1 MDGCESPGQVKAR
14 ISDSAR
20 DLGSQTRLLLE
31 EGLQLFQAELV
42 LSRQATWVV
51 LLCALLFAP
60 VAVGLWWLISGLIAY
75 AVWVQSDIAAAAI
88 LTFGLLQL
96 VVACSLWRS
105 MKKAIEMISLRRSTR
120 FSQQVWQRESAQTN
134 EKAQKAENPPEDE

>member
-1 MDGCESPGQVKAR
+1 MNGCESPDQVQAR

-75 AVWVQSDIAAAAI
+75 GVWVQSDIAAAAI

-120 FSQQVWQRESAQTN
+120 FSQQVWQRDSAQTS
-134 EKAQKAENPPEDE
+134 EKPHKAENPPEDE